1 MGAMH
6 FGLDS
11 YLSLEPSSLCP
22 PVYMQNDN
30 SELIIRSKQKHKEA
44 FGLMTFIPGIS
55 GDGSFETN
63 GRRAASRNGN
73 RFGKSTINFLQI
85 LKNLQ

>member
-44 FGLMTFIPGIS
+44 FGLAM
-55 GDGSFETN
+55 EVL
-63 GRRAASRNGN
+63 RRMGEEQPRGMAIDLAS
-73 RFGKSTINFLQI
+73 LQ
-85 LKNLQ
+85 